1 MKTRKLTIPYIIW
14 MLVFTM
20 IPIVMIGITAFTDKS
35 GNFSLANF
43 QSAFHY
49 SGVFTKSLLIALIS
63 TAICLVVAYPLA
75 YMMTRMKKSTQNTV
89 IMLIMIPMWMN
100 FLLRIYAWVILL
112 QKNGPIDSALS
123 MLGIHG
129 TYIGN
134 TAAVI
139 AGMVYE
145 YLPFMVL
152 PIYTVMSKIDNGLIE
167 AAQDLGSNNA
177 AVFGK
182 VVFPLSIPGII
193 SGITMVFVPSA
204 STFLVDILDRPEHR
218 LGDFAGDD
226 GIHLHIPRYYE
237 SVWRRGG
244 DCMTKKKGGVFTK
257 FYIALIL
264 IFLYSPIAVMIITS
278 FNKGKTVVW
287 KGFSL
292 KWYGELFKD
301 KAILGALVN
310 TLTIALLASFFAT
323 ILGTMAAIGINN
335 FRGKKRAVIQNV
347 SNIPIISPDIVM
359 GVSLM
364 LLFAFLGNIFNF
376 EMGYVTVLIS
386 HICFCVPFV
395 VLNVIP
401 RLRRMDQSIYD
412 AALDLGCNQFQAF
425 FKVVIHELMPGIIS
439 GFLMSFT
446 YSLDDFII
454 THFTQGAKF
463 QNLSTEIYA
472 MLRRKIP
479 PTINALSTLL
489 FVTIIIIMIIINVRD
504 RREEKR
510 NSGR

>member
-1 MKTRKLTIPYIIW
+1 
-14 MLVFTM
+14 
-20 IPIVMIGITAFTDKS
+20 
-35 GNFSLANF
+35 
-43 QSAFHY
+43 
-49 SGVFTKSLLIALIS
+49 
-63 TAICLVVAYPLA
+63 
-75 YMMTRMKKSTQNTV
+75 
-89 IMLIMIPMWMN
+89 
-100 FLLRIYAWVILL
+100 
-112 QKNGPIDSALS
+112 
-123 MLGIHG
+123 
-129 TYIGN
+129 
-134 TAAVI
+134 
-139 AGMVYE
+139 
-145 YLPFMVL
+145 
-152 PIYTVMSKIDNGLIE
+152 
-167 AAQDLGSNNA
+167 
-177 AVFGK
+177 
-182 VVFPLSIPGII
+182 
-193 SGITMVFVPSA
+193 
-204 STFLVDILDRPEHR
+204 
-218 LGDFAGDD
+218 
-226 GIHLHIPRYYE
+226 
-237 SVWRRGG
+237 
-244 DCMTKKKGGVFTK
+244 MTKKKSGVFTK

>member
-1 MKTRKLTIPYIIW
+1 
-14 MLVFTM
+14 
-20 IPIVMIGITAFTDKS
+20 
-35 GNFSLANF
+35 
-43 QSAFHY
+43 
-49 SGVFTKSLLIALIS
+49 
-63 TAICLVVAYPLA
+63 
-75 YMMTRMKKSTQNTV
+75 
-89 IMLIMIPMWMN
+89 
-100 FLLRIYAWVILL
+100 
-112 QKNGPIDSALS
+112 
-123 MLGIHG
+123 
-129 TYIGN
+129 
-134 TAAVI
+134 
-139 AGMVYE
+139 
-145 YLPFMVL
+145 
-152 PIYTVMSKIDNGLIE
+152 
-167 AAQDLGSNNA
+167 
-177 AVFGK
+177 
-182 VVFPLSIPGII
+182 
-193 SGITMVFVPSA
+193 
-204 STFLVDILDRPEHR
+204 
-218 LGDFAGDD
+218 
-226 GIHLHIPRYYE
+226 
-237 SVWRRGG
+237 
-244 DCMTKKKGGVFTK
+244 MTKKKGGVFTK

-301 KAILGALVN
+301 KAILGAIIN

>member
-1 MKTRKLTIPYIIW
+1 
-14 MLVFTM
+14 
-20 IPIVMIGITAFTDKS
+20 
-35 GNFSLANF
+35 
-43 QSAFHY
+43 
-49 SGVFTKSLLIALIS
+49 
-63 TAICLVVAYPLA
+63 
-75 YMMTRMKKSTQNTV
+75 
-89 IMLIMIPMWMN
+89 
-100 FLLRIYAWVILL
+100 
-112 QKNGPIDSALS
+112 
-123 MLGIHG
+123 
-129 TYIGN
+129 
-134 TAAVI
+134 
-139 AGMVYE
+139 
-145 YLPFMVL
+145 
-152 PIYTVMSKIDNGLIE
+152 
-167 AAQDLGSNNA
+167 
-177 AVFGK
+177 
-182 VVFPLSIPGII
+182 
-193 SGITMVFVPSA
+193 
-204 STFLVDILDRPEHR
+204 
-218 LGDFAGDD
+218 
-226 GIHLHIPRYYE
+226 
-237 SVWRRGG
+237 
-244 DCMTKKKGGVFTK
+244 MTKKKGGVFTK

-504 RREEKR
+504 RRE
-510 NSGR
+510 